1 MGNRPLSNRLQKDRM
16 MRKASAGVLCFVAVL
31 WWAGSAWAGEEGAAA
46 APEVTSEPAV
56 EAAAADVPATVEATT
71 TDYEY
76 TYSRKLADLRSAG
89 LDDLRRE
96 LAEVEAR
103 IDENDIAGS
112 NADLKAVREQVEAN
126 SEAVQALRKQIS
138 ALNEEIRQAIERD
151 PAMVAAVAGANR
163 THMQFMDQLNLRTG
177 LLKLIAEKERQAGWP
192 EPAVGAEENAP

>member
-1 MGNRPLSNRLQKDRM
+1 M
-16 MRKASAGVLCFVAVL
+16 
-31 WWAGSAWAGEEGAAA
+31 AGSVWAGEEGAV
-46 APEVTSEPAV
+46 APAEQTV
-56 EAAAADVPATVEATT
+56 ATAE
-71 TDYEY
+71 YES
-76 TYSRKLADLRSAG
+76 TYQQKLADLRSSG
-89 LDDLRRE
+89 LEELRRE

-126 SEAVQALRKQIS
+126 SEAVQALRKQIT
-138 ALNEEIRQAIERD
+138 ALNDEIRQAVERD

-192 EPAVGAEENAP
+192 EATSGAEENAP

>member
-16 MRKASAGVLCFVAVL
+16 MRKASAGVLCFVVGL
-31 WWAGSAWAGEEGAAA
+31 WMAGSVWAGEEGAAA
-46 APEVTSEPAV
+46 PAEPA
-56 EAAAADVPATVEATT
+56 ATT
-71 TDYEY
+71 ADYEY
-76 TYSRKLADLRSAG
+76 TYPQKLADFRSAG
-89 LDDLRRE
+89 LEDLRRE

-126 SEAVQALRKQIS
+126 SEAVQALRKQITV
-138 ALNEEIRQAIERD
+138 LNEEIRQAIERD
-151 PAMVAAVAGANR
+151 PAMIAAVAGANR